1 MSGPEATGVAR
12 LAREARLARLGAWA
26 SEWIEGLGQITLFAV
41 EIIRSIP
48 RPPLR
53 WGRILAEIY
62 DVGVLSIAL
71 ICGAGFAV
79 GMVLGLQGYTTL
91 VRFGA
96 QESLGAVVG
105 LVLIRELGP
114 VFTGLLVIGRAGSAT
129 TAEIGAMVSKQQLD
143 GLRMMSVD
151 PIHFVVMPKAIAL
164 NLVMPLLS
172 SLFIVFGVFGGY
184 VVGVE
189 MVGLDGGS
197 YMSSLE
203 NAVEFRD
210 DVLQS
215 LVKSFVFGSLL
226 AIIATYR
233 GFMSPP
239 HSAGVSRSTT
249 RTVVTASVWLLLTDY
264 VITALWGV

>member
-1 MSGPEATGVAR
+1 M
-12 LAREARLARLGAWA
+12 GAFA
-26 SEWIEGLGQITLFAV
+26 SEWIVGLGGTVSFAGAIV
-41 EIIRSIP
+41 GAIVA
-48 RPPLR
+48 PPLR
-53 WGRILAEIY
+53 GRRLLREVFDA
-62 DVGVLSIAL
+62 GVLSIAL

-105 LVLIRELGP
+105 LILIRELGP

-129 TAEIGAMVSKQQLD
+129 TAEIGAMVSTQQLD
-143 GLRMMSVD
+143 GLRMMAID
-151 PIHFVVMPKAIAL
+151 PVHFVLMPKALAL
-164 NLVMPLLS
+164 ALVMPLLS

-189 MVGLDGGS
+189 LVGLDGGS
-197 YMSSLE
+197 YMASLE
-203 NAVEFRD
+203 NAVEFRN

-215 LVKSFVFGSLL
+215 LVKSVVFGTLL
-226 AIIATYR
+226 GVIATYR
-233 GFMSPP
+233 GYMSPP
-239 HSAGVSRSTT
+239 HAAGVSRSTT
-249 RTVVTASVWLLLTDY
+249 STVVTTSVWLLLTDY

>member
-1 MSGPEATGVAR
+1 VSGSRV
-12 LAREARLARLGAWA
+12 ARLGARA
-26 SEWIEGLGQITLFAV
+26 SKGIEGLGHVAAFAV
-41 EIIRSIP
+41 EIVRSIP

-53 WGRILAEIY
+53 VGRILAEIY
-62 DVGVLSIAL
+62 DVGVLSVAL

-226 AIIATYR
+226 AVIATYR

-239 HSAGVSRSTT
+239 HAAGVSRSTT
-249 RTVVTASVWLLLTDY
+249 RTVVTASVWLLVTDY
-264 VITALWGV
+264 VITAFWGV

>member
-1 MSGPEATGVAR
+1 VNGTPIH
-12 LAREARLARLGAWA
+12 RLGRFAG
-26 SEWIEGLGQITLFAV
+26 SWIVGLGRVAAFAGGILHALV
-41 EIIRSIP
+41 
-48 RPPLR
+48 RPPWR
-53 WGRILAEIY
+53 VQRFIRAVY
-62 DVGVLSIAL
+62 DAGVLSIAL

-114 VFTGLLVIGRAGSAT
+114 VVTGLLVIGRAGSAT
-129 TAEIGAMVSKQQLD
+129 TAEIGAMVSTQQLD

-151 PIHFVVMPKAIAL
+151 PVHFVVMPKALAL
-164 NLVMPLLS
+164 TLVMPLLS

-189 MVGLDGGS
+189 LVGLDGGS
-197 YMSSLE
+197 YMASLE

-215 LVKSFVFGSLL
+215 LVKALVFGALL
-226 AIIATYR
+226 GVIATYR
-233 GFMSPP
+233 GFTSPP
-239 HSAGVSRSTT
+239 HAMGVSRSTT
-249 RTVVTASVWLLLTDY
+249 SAVVTSSVWLLLTDY
-264 VITALWGV
+264 VITAFWGV

>member
-1 MSGPEATGVAR
+1 M
-12 LAREARLARLGAWA
+12 GAFA
-26 SEWIEGLGQITLFAV
+26 SEWIVGLGGMVSFAGGIV
-41 EIIRSIP
+41 GAIVA
-48 RPPLR
+48 PPLR
-53 WGRILAEIY
+53 GRRLLREVFDA
-62 DVGVLSIAL
+62 GVLSIAL

-105 LVLIRELGP
+105 LILIRELGP

-129 TAEIGAMVSKQQLD
+129 TAEIGAMVSTQQLD
-143 GLRMMSVD
+143 GLRMMAID
-151 PIHFVVMPKAIAL
+151 PVHFVVMPKALAL
-164 NLVMPLLS
+164 ALVMPLLS

-189 MVGLDGGS
+189 LVGLDGGS
-197 YMSSLE
+197 YMASLE
-203 NAVEFRD
+203 NAVEFRN

-215 LVKSFVFGSLL
+215 LVKSVVFGTLL
-226 AIIATYR
+226 GVIATYR
-233 GFMSPP
+233 GYMSPP
-239 HSAGVSRSTT
+239 HAAGVSRSTT
-249 RTVVTASVWLLLTDY
+249 STVVTTSVWLLLTDY

>member
-1 MSGPEATGVAR
+1 M
-12 LAREARLARLGAWA
+12 GAFA
-26 SEWIEGLGQITLFAV
+26 SEWIVGLGGMVSFAGAIV
-41 EIIRSIP
+41 GAIVA
-48 RPPLR
+48 PPLR
-53 WGRILAEIY
+53 GRRLLREVFDA
-62 DVGVLSIAL
+62 GVLSIAL

-105 LVLIRELGP
+105 LILIRELGP

-129 TAEIGAMVSKQQLD
+129 TAEIGAMVSTQQLD
-143 GLRMMSVD
+143 GLRMMAID
-151 PIHFVVMPKAIAL
+151 PVHFVVMPKALAL
-164 NLVMPLLS
+164 ALVMPLLS

-189 MVGLDGGS
+189 LVGLDGGS
-197 YMSSLE
+197 YMASLE
-203 NAVEFRD
+203 NAVEFRN

-215 LVKSFVFGSLL
+215 LVKSVVFGTLL
-226 AIIATYR
+226 GVIATYR
-233 GFMSPP
+233 GYMSPP
-239 HSAGVSRSTT
+239 HAAGVSRSTT
-249 RTVVTASVWLLLTDY
+249 STVVTTSVWLLLTDY

>member
-1 MSGPEATGVAR
+1 M
-12 LAREARLARLGAWA
+12 GAFA
-26 SEWIEGLGQITLFAV
+26 SEWIVGLGGMVSFAGAIV
-41 EIIRSIP
+41 GAIVA
-48 RPPLR
+48 PPLR
-53 WGRILAEIY
+53 GRRLLREVFDA
-62 DVGVLSIAL
+62 GVLSIAL

-105 LVLIRELGP
+105 LILIRELGP

-129 TAEIGAMVSKQQLD
+129 TAEIGAMVSTQQLD
-143 GLRMMSVD
+143 GLRMMAID
-151 PIHFVVMPKAIAL
+151 PVHFVVMPKALAL
-164 NLVMPLLS
+164 ALVMPLLS

-189 MVGLDGGS
+189 LVGLDGGS
-197 YMSSLE
+197 YMASLE
-203 NAVEFRD
+203 NAVEFRN

-215 LVKSFVFGSLL
+215 LVKSVVFGTLL
-226 AIIATYR
+226 GVIATYR
-233 GFMSPP
+233 GYMSPP
-239 HSAGVSRSTT
+239 HAVGVSRSTT
-249 RTVVTASVWLLLTDY
+249 STVVTTSVWLLLTDY

>member
-1 MSGPEATGVAR
+1 
-12 LAREARLARLGAWA
+12 
-26 SEWIEGLGQITLFAV
+26 
-41 EIIRSIP
+41 
-48 RPPLR
+48 
-53 WGRILAEIY
+53 
-62 DVGVLSIAL
+62 
-71 ICGAGFAV
+71 
-79 GMVLGLQGYTTL
+79 
-91 VRFGA
+91 
-96 QESLGAVVG
+96 
-105 LVLIRELGP
+105 
-114 VFTGLLVIGRAGSAT
+114 
-129 TAEIGAMVSKQQLD
+129 MVSKQQLD

>member
-1 MSGPEATGVAR
+1 MSFLSPG
-12 LAREARLARLGAWA
+12 RLGAWA
-26 SEWIEGLGQITLFAV
+26 SQWIVALGRIAAFAGGIGRAV
-41 EIIRSIP
+41 F
-48 RPPLR
+48 RPPVRAQRLVR
-53 WGRILAEIY
+53 AVY
-62 DVGVLSIAL
+62 DAGVLSIAL

-129 TAEIGAMVSKQQLD
+129 TAEIGAMVSTEQLD

-151 PIHFVVMPKAIAL
+151 PMHFVVMPKALAL
-164 NLVMPLLS
+164 ALVMPLLS
-172 SLFIVFGVFGGY
+172 SLFIVFGIFGGY
-184 VVGVE
+184 VVGVHL
-189 MVGLDGGS
+189 VGLDGGS

-203 NAVEFRD
+203 NAVEFGD

-215 LVKSFVFGSLL
+215 LVKAAVFGVLL
-226 AIIATYR
+226 GIIATYR
-233 GFMSPP
+233 GYTSPP
-239 HSAGVSRSTT
+239 HAAGVSRSTT
-249 RTVVTASVWLLLTDY
+249 STVVTTSVWLLLTDY
-264 VITALWGV
+264 VITAFWGV

>member
-1 MSGPEATGVAR
+1 MAGAVERVGARVSG
-12 LAREARLARLGAWA
+12 WM
-26 SEWIEGLGQITLFAV
+26 EGLGRIARFAG
-41 EIIRSIP
+41 EIARALA

-53 WGRILAEIY
+53 GRRILAEIF

-71 ICGAGFAV
+71 VCGAGFAV

-129 TAEIGAMVSKQQLD
+129 TAEIGAMVSSQQLD
-143 GLRMMSVD
+143 GLRMMSID
-151 PIHFVVMPKAIAL
+151 PVHFVVMPKALAL

-172 SLFIVFGVFGGY
+172 ALFIVFGIFGGY

-189 MVGLDGGS
+189 FVGLDGGS

-203 NAVEFRD
+203 NAVEFRED
-210 DVLQS
+210 IVQS
-215 LVKSFVFGSLL
+215 LVKATVFGTLL
-226 AIIATYR
+226 AVIATYR
-233 GFMSPP
+233 GFKSPP
-239 HSAGVSRSTT
+239 NAAGVSRSTT
-249 RTVVTASVWLLLTDY
+249 RTVVTTSVWLLLTDY
-264 VITALWGV
+264 AITAFWGV

>member
-1 MSGPEATGVAR
+1 MNGSLVG
-12 LAREARLARLGAWA
+12 RLGGRV
-26 SEWIEGLGQITLFAV
+26 SEWIEGLGHIASFAA
-41 EIIRSIP
+41 EIARAIL

-53 WGRILAEIY
+53 GRQILAQIY
-62 DVGVLSIAL
+62 DVGVLSLAL

-96 QESLGAVVG
+96 QESLGAAVG
-105 LVLIRELGP
+105 LILIRELGP

-129 TAEIGAMVSKQQLD
+129 TAEIGAMVATRQLD

-151 PIHFVVMPKAIAL
+151 PVHFVVMPKALAL
-164 NLVMPLLS
+164 SLAMPLLS
-172 SLFIVFGVFGGY
+172 CLFIVFGIFGGY

-189 MVGLDGGS
+189 LVGLDGGS

-210 DVLQS
+210 DILQS
-215 LVKSFVFGSLL
+215 LVKSSVFGTLL
-226 AIIATYR
+226 AVISTYR
-233 GFMSPP
+233 GSMSPP
-239 HSAGVSRSTT
+239 HAAGVSRSTT
-249 RTVVTASVWLLLTDY
+249 RTVVTTSVWLLLTDY
-264 VITALWGV
+264 MITAFWGV

>member
-1 MSGPEATGVAR
+1 M
-12 LAREARLARLGAWA
+12 GAFA
-26 SEWIEGLGQITLFAV
+26 SEWIVGLGGMVSFAGAIV
-41 EIIRSIP
+41 GAIVA
-48 RPPLR
+48 PPLR
-53 WGRILAEIY
+53 GRRLLREVFDA
-62 DVGVLSIAL
+62 GVLSIAL

-105 LVLIRELGP
+105 LILIRELGP

-129 TAEIGAMVSKQQLD
+129 TAEIGAMVSTQQLD
-143 GLRMMSVD
+143 GLRMMAID
-151 PIHFVVMPKAIAL
+151 PVHFVVMPKALAL
-164 NLVMPLLS
+164 ALVMPLLS

-189 MVGLDGGS
+189 LVGLDGGS
-197 YMSSLE
+197 YMASLE
-203 NAVEFRD
+203 NAVEFRN

-215 LVKSFVFGSLL
+215 LVKSVVFGTLL
-226 AIIATYR
+226 GVIATYR
-233 GFMSPP
+233 GYKSPP
-239 HSAGVSRSTT
+239 HAAGVSRSTT
-249 RTVVTASVWLLLTDY
+249 STVVTTSVWLLLTDY